1 MLHEIIIAGFGG
13 QGVMSMGQLLAYA
26 GMIED
31 LHVSWLPSYGP
42 EQRGG
47 TANVSVIIS
56 DEPIGSPV
64 IQDPTVAIVLN
75 NPSFQK
81 FESKVRPGGVLIVN
95 KSIIDLKSSRQD
107 ITIIEVL
114 ATEIASSIGSA
125 RVANSVILG
134 AFLQYSQAVSQEAV
148 IKSLKK
154 VLSERKQYL
163 IPANQEALNQGASL
177 VRTGNVTNALG
188 DKSRECS
195 V

>member
-56 DEPIGSPV
+56 DQPIGSPV

-81 FESKVRPGGVLIVN
+81 FEPKVRPSGVLIVN
-95 KSIIDLKSSRQD
+95 KSIIDLKSSRRD
-107 ITIIEVL
+107 ITIIEVP
-114 ATEIASSIGSA
+114 ATEIASGIGSA

-134 AFLQYSQAVSQEAV
+134 AFLQYSQAVPEEAV

-163 IPANQEALNQGASL
+163 IPANQEALNKGANL
-177 VRTGNVTNALG
+177 VRTRNAKKALG
-188 DKSRECS
+188 DINRECS
-195 V
+195 L